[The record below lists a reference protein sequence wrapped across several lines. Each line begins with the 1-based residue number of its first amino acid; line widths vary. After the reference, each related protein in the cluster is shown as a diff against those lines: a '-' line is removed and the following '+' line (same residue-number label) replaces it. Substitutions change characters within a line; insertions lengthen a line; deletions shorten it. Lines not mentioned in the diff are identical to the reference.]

1 MNAPFSMHTGCFLHN
16 PIEQESRTLMRI
28 KVAAGIWLP
37 GTSPGIFGTANRS
50 SCAKEALNKSPA
62 ARDQPGSGSL
72 RRRIF
77 CQ

>member
-1 MNAPFSMHTGCFLHN
+1 MNAPFSMHTGGFFHN

-50 SCAKEALNKSPA
+50 SCAKEALNKSRA
-62 ARDQPGSGSL
+62 SARTYSALP
-72 RRRIF
+72 
-77 CQ
+77 